1 TQLLDGRS
9 ASIDALSV
17 ARESPRVHSNS
28 LQAFCDADENS
39 ASRSRK
45 CNCLEPQAR
54 ALNQRS
60 SEDAKVRIMI
70 SKNLNRRRK
79 RRPGRSKR
87 IPDISLR
94 LWLRS
99 TGLQVEPTS
108 RGSDAALLCLGQG
121 SALPLPR

>member
-1 TQLLDGRS
+1 
-9 ASIDALSV
+9 
-17 ARESPRVHSNS
+17 
-28 LQAFCDADENS
+28 LQALCNADENS

-79 RRPGRSKR
+79 RRPGRSKK
-87 IPDISLR
+87 IPDISVEIMAR
-94 LWLRS
+94 ALWDCKWN
-99 TGLQVEPTS
+99 Q
-108 RGSDAALLCLGQG
+108 
-121 SALPLPR
+121 